1 MPKRPKAQFRTW
13 SLAKI
18 ALCEL
23 WQHLVVREVEPYNVQ
38 VLTLPIL
45 TKQMLSFWSYVLKGS
60 IRGPQPHLTL
70 VLLMEMPNNKD

>member
-1 MPKRPKAQFRTW
+1 MPKRPKAQFRAW

-18 ALCEL
+18 ALCEF

-45 TKQMLSFWSYVLKGS
+45 TKQMLSFWSYVLEGLNRDAAPFNPRS
-60 IRGPQPHLTL
+60 TGDAQL
-70 VLLMEMPNNKD
+70 